1 MATTACAQAIFPQQ
15 AGERMRF
22 AAMIEMPK
30 AYISGVCIM
39 VNDNGVV
46 KGSLFNEFGL
56 SALDFSYDIA
66 REKVKLYDVMDRL
79 DKWYI
84 KRQLRKDLRQ
94 LFHQLQ
100 LGNEEYRNERQKI
113 TYRFTPMTD
122 DSKK

>member
-1 MATTACAQAIFPQQ
+1 
-15 AGERMRF
+15 MRF
-22 AAMIEMPK
+22 AAMIEMPR
-30 AYISGVCIM
+30 AYVSGVCIM

-66 REKVKLYDVMDRL
+66 REKVKIHDVMDRL